1 MYQNRFIFKNIA
13 EAGIT
18 VQYIVSVQVFFMNG
32 ALIILII
39 CGKLQSHLI
48 QTN

>member
-1 MYQNRFIFKNIA
+1 MLESFIFKNIA

-18 VQYIVSVQVFFMNG
+18 VSIVSVQVFFMNG